1 MWPKWVNW
9 LDYNVSSYMIK
20 YSAVTQIS
28 SECAKIPSFHSH
40 LHILQ
45 AIRHPTSP
53 TPTQVDVSH
62 WCTVFGGYVRCHLQF
77 IPARK
82 IHPLT
87 VQYPKYNIYPGRF
100 LLILNITFCSGP
112 SPHIEGQQR
121 TCRAWAHYV
130 NAGHQVR
137 LSSSSTPPSA
147 ELEK

>member
-1 MWPKWVNW
+1 
-9 LDYNVSSYMIK
+9 MIK
-20 YSAVTQIS
+20 YSAETQIS
-28 SECAKIPSFHSH
+28 SECAKIPSFQSH

-87 VQYPKYNIYPGRF
+87 VQYPKYNIYPGGF
-100 LLILNITFCSGP
+100 LLILIITFCSGP

-121 TCRAWAHYV
+121 TVPVELEPITSMLGTKYACHL
-130 NAGHQVR
+130 QVR
-137 LSSSSTPPSA
+137 LLLPNWRSKKRTPR
-147 ELEK
+147 